1 MIGVI
6 IFTIISLIL
15 GTLLVITD
23 IKINKQKNE
32 ITSHLPGYNCGAC
45 GYGSCLGMEEA
56 IEENIDN
63 YKKCK
68 FIKDS
73 QTIEYFEKLKGH

>member
-6 IFTIISLIL
+6 IFTLTALIL
-15 GTLLVITD
+15 GTLLVLTD
-23 IKINKQKNE
+23 NHFKNE
-32 ITSHLPGYNCGAC
+32 DKIEEYLPGYNCGAC
-45 GYGSCLGMEEA
+45 GFGSCAGMKEA
-56 IEENIDN
+56 ILENKEN

-73 QTIEYFEKLKGH
+73 KAIAYFESLK